1 VIYTAKLLKCTVIAS
16 LILIAQSAAA
26 GWGPTPEWC
35 KVNADP
41 FYCEGMNHVPAKEIL
56 SSAAAD
62 LKL

>member
-1 VIYTAKLLKCTVIAS
+1 MNHTAKLLKCTVIAS

-35 KVNADP
+35 KKNDSHL
-41 FYCEGMNHVPAKEIL
+41 CEGLNNLPANEVVNL
-56 SSAAAD
+56 AAAD